1 VTSVTVRVPAKINLQ
16 LAVGPLRPDGY
27 HGLVTVFHAV
37 SLFDDVT
44 VAPAE
49 TDSVTVSGEGAGLVP
64 ENGDNLALRAVR
76 ALREALA
83 DRAGATGA
91 GGVADVDGSGCA
103 IGAAEDSA
111 VIGSAPAGGVA
122 VTIAKRIPVAGGMAG
137 GSADAAAALVACNEL
152 WGAGR
157 SQRELCEVAATVG
170 SDVAFAVLGGTAVGR
185 GRGEFLTPVPTAT
198 PATYHWV
205 LALADG
211 HLSTPAVFRTLDGQR
226 QGQEDMEP
234 KLSAE
239 LMTALS
245 EGDPAK
251 LGAALSNDLQ
261 EPALTLFPALRK
273 TLDAGREA
281 GALGALVSGSG
292 PTCFFLAGSAD
303 EATDLAAALSGA
315 GICRAVATATGPA
328 AGARVV

>member
-1 VTSVTVRVPAKINLQ
+1 VLVTSVTVRVPAKINLQ

-44 VAPAE
+44 VEPAE
-49 TDSVTVSGEGAGLVP
+49 TDTVIVCGEGAGLVP
-64 ENGDNLALRAVR
+64 EDADNLALRAVR
-76 ALREALA
+76 ALRAALA
-83 DRAGATGA
+83 DRAGAPGPGGA
-91 GGVADVDGSGCA
+91 GGAGGSGGTVADAPSG
-103 IGAAEDSA
+103 
-111 VIGSAPAGGVA
+111 GGIA

-152 WGAGR
+152 WRTGLSR
-157 SQRELCEVAATVG
+157 TELCEVAAAVG

-185 GRGEFLTPVPTAT
+185 GRGELLTPVPAA

-211 HLSTPAVFRTLDGQR
+211 HLSTPRVFRELDRQR
-226 QGQEDMEP
+226 QGKIVADP
-234 KLSAE
+234 DLSAD
-239 LMTALS
+239 LMQALN
-245 EGDPAK
+245 EGDPVK
-251 LGAALSNDLQ
+251 LGAALTNDLQ

-273 TLDAGREA
+273 TLDAGIEA

-292 PTCFFLAGSAD
+292 PTCFFLAGSAA
-303 EATDLAAALSGA
+303 EATTLANALSSA
-315 GICRAVATATGPA
+315 RVSRAARPVTGEAP
-328 AGARVV
+328 GARVI